1 MYSIDIDFDEASRV
15 WRRNKVV
22 KASWGQQRGSFIY
35 CCGFI
40 KPNGKPC
47 KAPPKHWCKSLR
59 LQSNFTR
66 DWGLCKYHC
75 YT

>member
-1 MYSIDIDFDEASRV
+1 MYSVDIDFDEASRA

-22 KASWGQQRGSFIY
+22 KASWGEQRGSFIY

-40 KPNGKPC
+40 KPDGKPC
-47 KAPPKHWCKSLR
+47 KAPPKHWCRSLR
-59 LQSNFTR
+59 LKSNFTR